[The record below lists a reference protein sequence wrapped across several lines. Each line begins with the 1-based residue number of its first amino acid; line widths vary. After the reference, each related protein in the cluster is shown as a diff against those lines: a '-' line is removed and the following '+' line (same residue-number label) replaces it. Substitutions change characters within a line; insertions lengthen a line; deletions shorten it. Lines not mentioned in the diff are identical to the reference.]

1 MTTGAAILCIENVR
15 LFIELLGL
23 SGDST
28 TSVDMGLANWKCV
41 LVAACDDLSCLLCWL
56 WCGGVCSD

>member
-1 MTTGAAILCIENVR
+1 MQFALPSCHCLEIHVEMTTGAAILCIENVR

-28 TSVDMGLANWKCV
+28 TSVDMGLAN
-41 LVAACDDLSCLLCWL
+41 
-56 WCGGVCSD
+56 